1 MKLFRAKKIFRRLAA
16 KTRVLRGTTV
26 KDLVNED
33 RLIPLTESH
42 SVSYG
47 ATGAFP
53 GSENLVRTKMRSGL
67 LPEQGGNDAGQR
79 MAADAAS
86 RGIYA
91 RVGKRVLDVA
101 LVILTLPVSVPLVLF
116 FAVALLIE
124 SGQPFYQQ
132 KRIGRGGREFSIWKL
147 RTMVRDADDR
157 LAALLDSDTK
167 LRAEWNATQKLK
179 NDPRIT
185 PVGRFLRAS
194 SLDEVP
200 QLFNVLLGEMSLVGP
215 RPMMPEQL
223 SIYGNPKA
231 YFALRPGLTGLWQVS
246 DRNES
251 YFSYRAVLDRQYLKT
266 LSIWQDIAIM
276 LRTVSVV
283 LRRTGY

>member
-1 MKLFRAKKIFRRLAA
+1 MKLGRAKEFVKRLAA
-16 KTRVLRGTTV
+16 KVRVLRGTTV

-33 RLIPLTESH
+33 RLIPATDGH
-42 SVSYG
+42 SVLYG
-47 ATGAFP
+47 ATAFP
-53 GSENLVRTKMRSGL
+53 GSENLVQTKIRTGL
-67 LPEQGGNDAGQR
+67 LPEHGGDDAGNR
-79 MAADAAS
+79 LGANSAS
-86 RGIYA
+86 NGVYA
-91 RVGKRVLDVA
+91 RIGKRVLDVA
-101 LVILTLPVSVPLVLF
+101 LVILTLPVSVPLVLL
-116 FAVALLIE
+116 FALALFVE

-132 KRIGRGGREFSIWKL
+132 KRVGRGGREFSIWKL
-147 RTMVRDADDR
+147 RTMVRDADAR
-157 LAALLDSDTK
+157 LATLLDSDIK

-185 PVGRFLRAS
+185 PVGRFLRAT

-200 QLFNVLLGEMSLVGP
+200 QLFNVLLGDMSLVGP
-215 RPMMPEQL
+215 RPMLPDQL
-223 SIYGNPKA
+223 PLYGNPKA

-251 YFSYRAVLDRQYLKT
+251 YFSYRSVLDRQYLKT
-266 LSIWQDIAIM
+266 LSIWQDLAIM